1 MIRFNKIFR
10 IWAGVLFV
18 LLLIVFASCKTDE
31 FKFGDLKIKDDFTT
45 DLITPVFS
53 GNLEFRDF
61 IGWEKYVGSVIKDTI
76 SVLDFQQ
83 GSYVEIPRKIVFDK
97 NIIVKDFPFS
107 IQGNYELTKIF
118 LIFNVNNGTA
128 FPVNMRLR
136 FFEKSKPTIL
146 GASIQPDVF
155 DAGEVSRMY
164 VFPVASTDTLLL
176 SEEQRQSFINGNRIQ
191 ITTWFNKADYINEY
205 DTLNARYPVDISVVM
220 LGQVKAGNED
230 N

>member
-1 MIRFNKIFR
+1 MIRNRDCI
-10 IWAGVLFV
+10 LFFI
-18 LLLIVFASCKTDE
+18 LLFLFASCKTDE
-31 FKFGDLKIKDDFTT
+31 FKFGDIKVKDDFTT
-45 DLITPVFS
+45 DLMTPVFS

-61 IGWEKYVGSVIKDTI
+61 INWEKYVGSVVKDTI

-83 GSYVEIPRKIVFDK
+83 GSFVQIPRKIVFDQ
-97 NIIVKDFPFS
+97 NVIVKDFPFS
-107 IQGNYELTKIF
+107 IQGNYDLTRISLVFK
-118 LIFNVNNGTA
+118 VNNGTA
-128 FPVNMRLR
+128 FPLNMKLR
-136 FFEKSKPTIL
+136 FFEKTKP
-146 GASIQPDVF
+146 SVF
-155 DAGEVSRMY
+155 GPPISAGPFDTGEVSRMY

-176 SEEQRQSFINGNRIQ
+176 NEEQRQSFMDGNRIE